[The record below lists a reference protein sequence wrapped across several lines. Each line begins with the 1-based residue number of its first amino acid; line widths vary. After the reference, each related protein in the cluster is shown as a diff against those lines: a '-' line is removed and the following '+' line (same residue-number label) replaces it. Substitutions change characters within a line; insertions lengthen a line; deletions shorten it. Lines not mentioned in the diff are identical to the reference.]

1 MSLSVRDH
9 NKQKSP
15 QMFDR
20 IAPTYD
26 LVNRLLS
33 FRLDISWRRKVGSL
47 LPIKD
52 RLKLL
57 DLATGTGDLVIDLC
71 NSFPDRI
78 EIAFGVDLSE
88 HMLQIGR
95 KKVEKNGLKQ
105 KIQMLVGDAMA
116 LSMEDQTFDTVTIS
130 FGIRNMPDVP
140 RTLREIYR
148 VLEPAGKALILEF
161 SIPFNP
167 AVRLGHLFYLRHI
180 LPLVGGLFS
189 GDYDAYRY
197 LNTTIEDFPYDE
209 DFKQLMIEAGFL
221 KVKAHSLNFGIATLY
236 EGMR

>member
-1 MSLSVRDH
+1 MSFSVRDH

-52 RLKLL
+52 RLQLL

-78 EIAFGVDLSE
+78 ATAFGVDLSE
-88 HMLQIGR
+88 NMLQKPIC
-95 KKVEKNGLKQ
+95 
-105 KIQMLVGDAMA
+105 
-116 LSMEDQTFDTVTIS
+116 SFTVIHVRQQS
-130 FGIRNMPDVP
+130 WCIVA
-140 RTLREIYR
+140 REW
-148 VLEPAGKALILEF
+148 A
-161 SIPFNP
+161 S
-167 AVRLGHLFYLRHI
+167 
-180 LPLVGGLFS
+180 
-189 GDYDAYRY
+189 
-197 LNTTIEDFPYDE
+197 
-209 DFKQLMIEAGFL
+209 
-221 KVKAHSLNFGIATLY
+221 
-236 EGMR
+236 